1 MGKKISHPYYIDGFI
16 YAIHIIA
23 AKSILSHEQYLQLIE
38 PLFLY
43 ATGDC
48 PDLPNDVVVCTFLMG
63 ALASQDASQ
72 RRYMTSC
79 IWGATGGHPV
89 TTPNKA
95 EILQA
100 IREQKFQ
107 TIKQLA
113 DFFGCSSAS
122 IARRVTSKEVRAV
135 YKQEHKKRIIQAVKN
150 NHFQCVDEVANY
162 FHCSG
167 RTIER
172 YVSAK
177 EITRAYLSI
186 PISFEK

>member
-1 MGKKISHPYYIDGFI
+1 MSKKISHPYYIDGFI

-48 PDLPNDVVVCTFLMG
+48 PDLPNDGVVCTFLLG

-72 RRYMTSC
+72 KRYMTSC

-89 TTPNKA
+89 TSPNKS
-95 EILQA
+95 EILNTV
-100 IREQKFQ
+100 REQHFQ

-122 IARRVTSKEVRAV
+122 IARRVTSKEVRMI
-135 YKQEHKKRIIQAVKN
+135 YKQEHKKKILQAVKN
-150 NHFQCVDEVANY
+150 NHFQSVDEVAKY
-162 FHCSG
+162 LHCSG